1 MLFPLQ
7 FSAECYRMEV
17 SDASW
22 AANKVEKVAKIW
34 LVTNE
39 RSEEETV
46 FRRCDP
52 IVLIEQDNSET

>member
-1 MLFPLQ
+1 
-7 FSAECYRMEV
+7 MEV

-22 AANKVEKVAKIW
+22 AAHKVEKVAKIW

-46 FRRCDP
+46 FRRWDP

>member
-1 MLFPLQ
+1 
-7 FSAECYRMEV
+7 MEV